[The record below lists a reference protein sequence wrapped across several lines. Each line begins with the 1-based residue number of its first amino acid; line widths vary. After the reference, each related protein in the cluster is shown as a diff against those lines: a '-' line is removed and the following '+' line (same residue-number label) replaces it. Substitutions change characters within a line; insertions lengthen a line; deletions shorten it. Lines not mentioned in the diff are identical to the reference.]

1 MTFNPDMLKIARE
14 SRQMT
19 QQELAENINVS
30 QVIVS
35 KVEAG
40 INNPSEKFLENISK
54 ELDYPIKFF
63 ENDCYALDMGVRLHR
78 KKSSLLKREEN
89 YIDSI
94 AAKNNI
100 YISKLLNFIDID
112 VNIPEIVIDEEK
124 TPETIAEE
132 VRYIWGLPKGY
143 VRNMTKILEGSGI
156 IINEIDMH
164 PKKFDGV
171 SFYNKK
177 HGIGFIIINKNQ
189 PPDRYRFTL
198 AHELGHLIMHRNSL
212 SSKREEEANAFASS
226 FLMPAK
232 DIKEDLKNLQFWN
245 LPNLKSIWRVSM
257 SALVRRAKDLELID
271 KNKYT
276 SLNVRISQSGYRIN
290 EPTMDIEKEE
300 PTLLKDIILYLYNE
314 MNYNKTE
321 MMKVLTIN
329 ETDYN
334 EIFGIFRNKKIKS
347 SNGNVRVVDFQQKL
361 F

>member
-1 MTFNPDMLKIARE
+1 MTFNPDMLIIARE

-19 QQELAENINVS
+19 QQELANKINIS
-30 QVIVS
+30 QVIIS
-35 KVEAG
+35 KIEAG
-40 INNPSEKFLENISK
+40 INNPSEKFLENVAMV
-54 ELDYPIKFF
+54 LDYPVEFF

-78 KKSSLLKREEN
+78 KKSSLLKKEEN

-94 AAKNNI
+94 ASKNNI
-100 YISKLLNFIDID
+100 YISKLLNFIDMD
-112 VNIPEIVIDEEK
+112 VNIPEIIIDDEN
-124 TPETIAEE
+124 TPEKIAEE
-132 VRYIWGLPKGY
+132 VRYIWNMPKGY
-143 VRNMTKILEGSGI
+143 VRNLAKTLEHSGI
-156 IINEIDMH
+156 IINEIEMH

-177 HGIGFIIINKNQ
+177 YGFGFIVINKNQ

-212 SSKREEEANAFASS
+212 SAKREDEANSFASS

-245 LPNLKSIWRVSM
+245 LPNLKSMWRVSM
-257 SALVRRAKDLELID
+257 SALIHRAKDLELID
-271 KNKYT
+271 ENKYK
-276 SLNVRISQSGYRIN
+276 SLNVRLSQSGYRVN

-314 MNYNKTE
+314 LNYNKTE

-329 ETDYN
+329 EYDYD
-334 EIFGIFRNKKIKS
+334 EIFEKNKNKKIKS
-347 SNGNVRVVDFQQKL
+347 VNGNVRVVNFQQK
-361 F
+361 